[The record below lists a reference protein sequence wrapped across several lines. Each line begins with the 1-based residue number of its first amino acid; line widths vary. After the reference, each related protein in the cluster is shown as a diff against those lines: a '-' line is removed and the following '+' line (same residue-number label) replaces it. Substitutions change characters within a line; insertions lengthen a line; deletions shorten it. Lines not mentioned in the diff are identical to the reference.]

1 MNVTSQNTALLTA
14 LHFTVD
20 CLCASCVFMVADGLE
35 LFVLYNILA
44 FLTQPLTGLMVDR
57 AKHGYRYLSAGIC
70 LLLLGGL
77 LSIVTEDWSLS
88 ILAYPAI
95 VLVGL
100 GNSLFHVFGG
110 KSVAVS
116 TGNDMRHLGI
126 FVSSG
131 ALGLL
136 VGGMCDSTLP
146 LAAIM
151 LILALLGI
159 TLYRCCPL
167 QALTASPLAHI
178 HIEKGGVES
187 ERAKAIGGDTME
199 GGARTALL
207 AFMMLLVF
215 FRSFSGQMIPQTG
228 TLAIVAVLT
237 VVLTFAGKSLG
248 GFLGHRFGAWRTL
261 CCSLLLAGACLLAG
275 NLHAGFVLGMVLCV
289 NLTMPL
295 TLHLANR
302 SLPGREGLAF
312 GLLAATLLPGY
323 ALGNHC
329 TEHEL
334 AQVLLFGL
342 VATIIIEALV
352 LLVLKERRWTVLA
365 MSVVM
370 NILTNVPLNLAV
382 QTSPTLGETLP
393 SQLGLEAIVLLVE
406 SGLYYLILRNMRKS
420 FTYALLCNG
429 ISYLAGLLFTLMI

>member
-1 MNVTSQNTALLTA
+1 MNATSQSTALLTA

-20 CLCASCVFMVADGLE
+20 CLCACCVFMVADGLE

-57 AKHGYRYLSAGIC
+57 GKRGERYLLASLC
-70 LLLLGGL
+70 LLELGGML
-77 LSIVTEDWSLS
+77 CLDGGGWEQPA
-88 ILAYPAI
+88 LAYLA
-95 VLVGL
+95 VMCVGM
-100 GNSLFHVFGG
+100 GNSLFHVYGG
-110 KSVAVS
+110 RSVAVS

-136 VGGMCDSTLP
+136 IGGMCDSALS

-167 QALTASPLAHI
+167 QALTVSSLAP
-178 HIEKGGVES
+178 IEKGGGENGG
-187 ERAKAIGGDTME
+187 AKANDNGTTEE
-199 GGARTALL
+199 GAGIALL
-207 AFMMLLVF
+207 TFMMLLVF
-215 FRSFSGQMIPQTG
+215 FRSFSGQMIPQTSN
-228 TLAIVAVLT
+228 LALVTVLT

-248 GFLGHRFGAWRTL
+248 GFLGQRFGAWRTL
-261 CCSLLLAGACLLAG
+261 CSSLLLAGLCLLAVD
-275 NLHAGFVLGMVLCV
+275 LHVGLVLGMVVCV

-295 TLHLANR
+295 TLHLANH

-323 ALGNHC
+323 ALGNLC
-329 TEHEL
+329 NENEL
-334 AQVLLFGL
+334 AQVLLYGL
-342 VATIIIEALV
+342 VATIVIETLV
-352 LLVLKERRWTVLA
+352 LLALNERRWTVLA

-382 QTSPTLGETLP
+382 QTIPTLGDTLS
-393 SQLGLEAIVLLVE
+393 SQLGLEAIVLVVE
-406 SGLYYLILRNMRKS
+406 SGLYYLILRNVRTA

-429 ISYLAGLLFTLMI
+429 ISYLIGLLFTLMI